1 MGGKA
6 LHFVV
11 FLWLACLCAS
21 QVKNWAGNIEYDEAL
36 FSEPESLDEVIALV
50 KDSERVSVVGTR
62 HSFNNVSQTVK
73 GAILS
78 TKKLNK
84 ILSCC
89 EEMAVTVQPGITYA
103 ELGSYLHQRG
113 YALPNY
119 ASLPHLSVGGAI
131 ATATHGSGA
140 KLGNLATSVRS
151 VEMVAANGDLVR
163 LTRGEPLFKH
173 AVVTLGA
180 GGVIVEVSLDVE
192 AAFDVQQCI
201 YTDISFKTLKPHLS
215 QILEETY
222 SVSLFTQFRYG
233 NLLNSVWLK
242 HKLPKGADPIVCP
255 FIAGRPPQTTS
266 VHPIPTM
273 SADACSPPGV
283 GPSYMQLPHFLPT
296 HTPSHGAELQTE
308 LFLKRE
314 HMEQALKRL
323 FLFEKKTNHLE
334 EILLI
339 SEVRFIAADDMTL
352 SPQRILGDAVGLHF
366 TWKPE
371 LDKLLLLL
379 PQILDLLSEFKPVPH
394 WAKVFQPRAFDFEE
408 RYGEVLVQ
416 FKTQFLDRYDP
427 QRKFTTDFVR
437 TCLFP
442 TEPVSETSSNVAQ
455 EEKGSLETHAEL

>member
-180 GGVIVEVSLDVE
+180 GLPPFMLTRCLAATLRFLVAAAGGVIVEVSLDVE

-201 YTDISFKTLKPHLS
+201 YT
-215 QILEETY
+215 
-222 SVSLFTQFRYG
+222 
-233 NLLNSVWLK
+233 
-242 HKLPKGADPIVCP
+242 
-255 FIAGRPPQTTS
+255 
-266 VHPIPTM
+266 
-273 SADACSPPGV
+273 
-283 GPSYMQLPHFLPT
+283 
-296 HTPSHGAELQTE
+296 
-308 LFLKRE
+308 
-314 HMEQALKRL
+314 
-323 FLFEKKTNHLE
+323 
-334 EILLI
+334 
-339 SEVRFIAADDMTL
+339 
-352 SPQRILGDAVGLHF
+352 GLH
-366 TWKPE
+366 
-371 LDKLLLLL
+371 LL
-379 PQILDLLSEFKPVPH
+379 PIRHSSHIGHWTCVTFLTDL
-394 WAKVFQPRAFDFEE
+394 
-408 RYGEVLVQ
+408 
-416 FKTQFLDRYDP
+416 T
-427 QRKFTTDFVR
+427 
-437 TCLFP
+437 
-442 TEPVSETSSNVAQ
+442 
-455 EEKGSLETHAEL
+455 